1 MNFDPH
7 VVQYSS
13 ALYNG
18 GRLVIAEQSQHLD
31 ADSLMALVAAQG
43 VTYLNSV
50 PVLGR
55 EYFSSPQAALCKQ
68 LRVVMF
74 SGEPLPK
81 ELVDLV
87 HRVVRPGRKGAVRLG
102 SCRVL
107 LTGLACTG

>member
-13 ALYNG
+13 ALFNG
-18 GRLVIAEQSQHLD
+18 GRLVIAGQSQHLD
-31 ADSLMALVAAQG
+31 APSLMALVAEQG

-55 EYFSSPQAALCKQ
+55 AYFATPQARLCTS

-87 HRVVRPGRKGAVRLG
+87 YSVVSSGPALPCPALLMLELRVDA
-102 SCRVL
+102 
-107 LTGLACTG
+107 

>member
-18 GRLVIAEQSQHLD
+18 GRLVIAGQTQHLD
-31 ADSLMALVAAQG
+31 AASLMTLVAEQG

-55 EYFSSPQAALCKQ
+55 EYFSTPQARHCTS

-81 ELVDLV
+81 DLVDLV
-87 HRVVRPGRKGAVRLG
+87 HRVVSAQQADLVDLHACLCQERRATAV
-102 SCRVL
+102 
-107 LTGLACTG
+107 

>member
-1 MNFDPH
+1 MLSSPAELSATSHPGAVNFDPH

-55 EYFSSPQAALCKQ
+55 EYFSSPHAQQCKK

-87 HRVVRPGRKGAVRLG
+87 HDVVRRGRGQQ
-102 SCRVL
+102 
-107 LTGLACTG
+107 